1 MKDEKAIVEI
11 IIKGQQSNASIKQIE
26 ASARALSGQLKTLP
40 TDSQKFID
48 KSKELQ
54 QVNTRLKSIRDEIK
68 GVGNAF
74 NNVKPQGFFDQVKT
88 GAAAVF
94 GGNLLMRGA
103 QGVVNVFNDAIDAH
117 RKFESSLQNLS
128 AITGATG
135 ADLEFYKNKA
145 REMGATVSG
154 GASAVV
160 EAFKLIGSAK
170 PESLANKEALAQ
182 VTDSAIL
189 LSKAAGLEL
198 PEAATRLTD
207 AMNQFGADASEA
219 SKYVDVLAAGAKY
232 GAAEIPDVTDA
243 LLKFGVAAKSSNINI
258 QESVATIELLGEKG
272 LKGAEA
278 GTQLRNIFAKLSAT
292 KILPPEAKAELA
304 AAGINLKKLEDKSI
318 PLTERLKELSKI
330 QGNAA
335 GITRVFGLENKAA
348 GEVLVNNISRLE
360 ELTKQVN
367 ENGSATEQAKTNT
380 DTFDQALVEAKNAYE
395 EMLLEIT
402 DGDFGELIKG
412 FVKIATKELGTLKEA
427 AKTIGSIFKGN
438 FIESSE
444 QSGRDFLYK
453 KVKED
458 AEKLTEVKRKELVKQ
473 AADEVFYLNKQL
485 KDNKDLNTLQ
495 IQNIEKMIAA
505 KSQFAQT
512 LLSIDKKTT
521 ASTKNEAE
529 QRNDAEEALDKK
541 TRKSLL
547 DARKKFLEELE
558 ALEKKYKNR
567 LLSSQQVEEKELFEK
582 YDKLIK
588 QAKKGSNEE
597 HFLRQSLVTDLEE
610 IEKKYSDKAISE
622 KEKFIAEYT
631 KTIQTAELNE
641 IDESRRKYA
650 DLINQAKKYGEDI
663 KPLLEQQKLD
673 EEAIRNKYKTDRGGT
688 NDKPNQ
694 FLGGNKPEWKTELD
708 EALNVYDT
716 FASRVN
722 GILDGVKANNLAR
735 AQNETEM
742 NKRVM
747 DEQLGREQ
755 RLLKSKIISQED
767 YDRRAAKLDQD
778 RRAKDIRAKQ
788 EAAERNKK
796 IAVFQATVSGAVSV
810 AKTLAEYE
818 YPYNLIL
825 AALDAAVVGVQ
836 ISAIQNEPIP
846 AFAKG
851 GYSDKP
857 SGYVNGPTVFSN
869 SASGKPFLA
878 GEAGREFIVPYWMLQ
893 DPLVANNV
901 EMLDAIRTRGYANG
915 GYNTSSTQSSVSSK
929 TDSVM
934 NWSDFAKALNRL
946 NDHLDNGIGVNYD
959 NFTKTNLRID
969 SSKKAAQIG

>member
-11 IIKGQQSNASIKQIE
+11 IIKGQQSNATVKQIE
-26 ASARALSGQLKTLP
+26 ASARALSSQLKQLP

-48 KSKELQ
+48 KTKELQ
-54 QVNTRLKSIRDEIK
+54 QVNGRLKSIRDEIK

-103 QGVVNVFNDAIDAH
+103 QGVVNVFNDAIDVH
-117 RKFESSLQNLS
+117 RKFEASLQNLS

-135 ADLEFYKNKA
+135 KDLEFYKEKA
-145 REMGATVSG
+145 REMGATVNG

-170 PESLANKEALAQ
+170 PELLENKEALAQ

-189 LSKAAGLEL
+189 LSKAAGLDL
-198 PEAATRLTD
+198 PQAATRLTD

-219 SKYVDVLAAGAKY
+219 AKYVDVLAAGAKY

-258 QESVATIELLGEKG
+258 QESVAAIELLGEKG

-278 GTQLRNIFAKLSAT
+278 GTQLRNVFAKLSAT

-304 AAGINLKKLEDKSI
+304 AAGIDLKKLEDKSI
-318 PLTERLKELSKI
+318 PLSERLKELSKI

-348 GEVLVNNISRLE
+348 GEILVNNITRLE
-360 ELTKQVN
+360 DLTKKVN

-380 DTFDQALVEAKNAYE
+380 QTFDQALIEAKNAYE

-402 DGDFGELIKG
+402 DGDFGEIIKG
-412 FVKIATKELGTLKEA
+412 FVKVAAKEFGTLKEA
-427 AKTIGSIFKGN
+427 AKSIGALFKGN

-444 QSGRDFLYK
+444 QSGRDSFFN

-458 AEKLTEVKRKELVKQ
+458 AEKMTEVKRKELVKQ

-485 KDNKDLNTLQ
+485 QNRNDLSTLE
-495 IQNIEKMIAA
+495 IQNLEKMIAS

-512 LLSIDKKTT
+512 ILSIDKKISVAATDE
-521 ASTKNEAE
+521 TK
-529 QRNDAEEALDKK
+529 QRGEAEEALDKK
-541 TRKSLL
+541 TRKALL
-547 DARKKFLEELE
+547 DTRKKFLEEIE
-558 ALEKKYKNR
+558 ALEKKYKQR
-567 LLSSQQVEEKELFEK
+567 FMSSQQIEEKELFGK
-582 YDKLIK
+582 YDKLLA
-588 QAKKGSNEE
+588 QAKKGSADEA
-597 HFLRQSLVTDLEE
+597 FLRQSLVAELTD

-622 KEKFIAEYT
+622 KEAFIAEYT
-631 KTIQTAELNE
+631 KTIQSAEVNE
-641 IDESRRKYA
+641 IDESRKKYA
-650 DLINQAKKYGEDI
+650 KLIEQAQKYGEDI
-663 KPLLEQQKLD
+663 KPLLEQQKL
-673 EEAIRNKYKTDRGGT
+673 EEANIRSKYSSDSSTSE
-688 NDKPNQ
+688 KPNQ
-694 FLGGNKPEWKTELD
+694 FLGGGKSEWQTQLD
-708 EALNVYDT
+708 EAISVYDMY
-716 FASRVN
+716 ASRVN
-722 GILDGVKANNLAR
+722 GILDGVKANNTAR

-742 NKRVM
+742 NKLAM
-747 DEQLGREQ
+747 NEQLSREQ
-755 RLLKSKIISQED
+755 RLLKSKIITQED
-767 YDRRAAKLDQD
+767 YDRRSAKLDQD
-778 RRAKDIRAKQ
+778 RRAKDIRIKQ

-836 ISAIQNEPIP
+836 ISAIQNEPVP

-851 GYSDKP
+851 GFSNNP
-857 SGYVNGPTVFSN
+857 SGYVNSPTVFSN

-878 GEAGREFIVPYWMLQ
+878 GEAGSEFIIPNWMLQ
-893 DPLVANNV
+893 DPLIANNV
-901 EMLDAIRTRGYANG
+901 EMLDAIRTRGYAGG
-915 GYNTSSTQSSVSSK
+915 GYNNSISTTNNTSSKSDT
-929 TDSVM
+929 VM
-934 NWSDFAKALNRL
+934 GWGDLAKVLTRL
-946 NDHLDNGIGVNYD
+946 NEHLDNGIGVNYD
-959 NFTKTNLRID
+959 QFNKTNTRID